1 MVAVELVARDTKGT
15 REAVLSL
22 GCVQFDSVRR
32 VYEARQ
38 SQSVTQRLSQ
48 TNLISIFMPQKVIIS
63 LRMKL
68 SVQKKLNVG
77 FLFAWVW
84 VLEINKQLKNL
95 FFLYIY
101 VSLKLILPRSELNS
115 SMCVARMTRDMLN
128 LLFSGLKGQAVTP
141 HPQNQDAPSLTNW
154 RMLCSLR
161 RRWLQNSCNH
171 TSTILFKKG
180 TKGWLFILS
189 KRWCKLMIF

>member
-63 LRMKL
+63 LRMKM
-68 SVQKKLNVG
+68 SVQKRLDVG
-77 FLFAWVW
+77 FVFARV
-84 VLEINKQLKNL
+84 
-95 FFLYIY
+95 
-101 VSLKLILPRSELNS
+101 
-115 SMCVARMTRDMLN
+115 
-128 LLFSGLKGQAVTP
+128 
-141 HPQNQDAPSLTNW
+141 
-154 RMLCSLR
+154 
-161 RRWLQNSCNH
+161 
-171 TSTILFKKG
+171 
-180 TKGWLFILS
+180 
-189 KRWCKLMIF
+189 

>member
-77 FLFAWVW
+77 FLFAWV
-84 VLEINKQLKNL
+84 
-95 FFLYIY
+95 
-101 VSLKLILPRSELNS
+101 
-115 SMCVARMTRDMLN
+115 
-128 LLFSGLKGQAVTP
+128 
-141 HPQNQDAPSLTNW
+141 
-154 RMLCSLR
+154 
-161 RRWLQNSCNH
+161 
-171 TSTILFKKG
+171 
-180 TKGWLFILS
+180 
-189 KRWCKLMIF
+189 